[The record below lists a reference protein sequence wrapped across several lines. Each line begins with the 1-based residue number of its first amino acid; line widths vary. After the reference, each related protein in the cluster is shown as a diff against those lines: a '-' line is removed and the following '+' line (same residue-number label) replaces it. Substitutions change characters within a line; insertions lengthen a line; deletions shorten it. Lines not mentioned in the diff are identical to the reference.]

1 MATKRKKAK
10 WQEIGLTE
18 EQYNE
23 VRYQAKL
30 ELCRRDFWEF
40 CKVLAPD
47 FYMEGRDYLKEL
59 CYALQHLYE
68 SDEKVLII
76 NMPPR
81 HGKLVADYEP
91 VLTKKGWKKHGD
103 LVVGDEVLSP
113 NGNFIKVTHVHP
125 KQEANVRVEF
135 TNGQTVD
142 VHSNHEWVVYD
153 RHAQKMK
160 TVETN
165 YMVGKLED
173 GASEHKR
180 GHRYRFQL
188 PKVKPIIGE
197 EKDLPVQPYVFGAWL
212 GDGSNTKP
220 AICAAPKDDIV
231 LRECGK
237 HYDFL
242 SMSVHRTT
250 GVYTQ
255 SFDGLRSDLHKIGL
269 CEWKERR
276 EKYIPDEY
284 LTASIEQRLELLAG
298 LLDTDGSLRK
308 KEHRYIFTTSDEK
321 LKDGFC
327 ELVATFGWRTSIRE
341 IQPTTSTSGIVGK
354 RVYWQIGFN
363 PTMFIP
369 CRIERKQL
377 HEFSKQRAIAIKSI
391 TPLDKPTQ
399 GNCITVE
406 GGVYLVGKSLIPT
419 HNSRTAGLFAE
430 WIFGINP
437 SEKIITGSY
446 NEQLSTTFSRNVRDA
461 IMERKA
467 SKDRIVYSD
476 IFPKTR
482 LKRGSSAANL
492 WTLEGQ
498 HISYLATSPGGT
510 VTGFGASLMIID
522 DIVKNADEA
531 MNETVLENHWTW
543 FTNTMLSR
551 LEKGGKL
558 VIIATRWNSKDL
570 SGRIIDHYN
579 SIGVPYTL
587 ITKKALQDD
596 GTMLCDD
603 VLDRSAYD
611 LIVKTMGR
619 EIVEANYNQKPIDL
633 VGRLYNIGFETYTD
647 IPRDEENYSLLEEIC
662 AYCDTADQ
670 GDDYLCLIIY
680 GLYRG
685 QCYVLDVYFTK
696 DGMEITEGETAKR
709 LYKYQVNRAFIESN
723 NGGRG
728 FGRSVERILR
738 EKYHWYKTY
747 IDLFTQRRNKKTR
760 ILSSATWCQQNIKF
774 PVGWEINYA
783 DFYGDI
789 MAYQKEGKMA
799 HDDAEDSLAGIY
811 DKVGRGNLF
820 SFT

>member
-10 WQEIGLTE
+10 WQKLGLTE

-81 HGKLVADYEP
+81 HGK
-91 VLTKKGWKKHGD
+91 
-103 LVVGDEVLSP
+103 
-113 NGNFIKVTHVHP
+113 
-125 KQEANVRVEF
+125 
-135 TNGQTVD
+135 
-142 VHSNHEWVVYD
+142 
-153 RHAQKMK
+153 
-160 TVETN
+160 
-165 YMVGKLED
+165 
-173 GASEHKR
+173 
-180 GHRYRFQL
+180 
-188 PKVKPIIGE
+188 
-197 EKDLPVQPYVFGAWL
+197 
-212 GDGSNTKP
+212 
-220 AICAAPKDDIV
+220 
-231 LRECGK
+231 
-237 HYDFL
+237 
-242 SMSVHRTT
+242 
-250 GVYTQ
+250 
-255 SFDGLRSDLHKIGL
+255 
-269 CEWKERR
+269 
-276 EKYIPDEY
+276 
-284 LTASIEQRLELLAG
+284 
-298 LLDTDGSLRK
+298 
-308 KEHRYIFTTSDEK
+308 
-321 LKDGFC
+321 
-327 ELVATFGWRTSIRE
+327 
-341 IQPTTSTSGIVGK
+341 
-354 RVYWQIGFN
+354 
-363 PTMFIP
+363 
-369 CRIERKQL
+369 
-377 HEFSKQRAIAIKSI
+377 
-391 TPLDKPTQ
+391 
-399 GNCITVE
+399 
-406 GGVYLVGKSLIPT
+406 
-419 HNSRTAGLFAE
+419 SRTAGLFAE
-430 WIFGINP
+430 WTFGRTP

-476 IFPKTR
+476 IFPNTR

-647 IPRDEENYSLLEEIC
+647 IPRDEKNYSLLEEIC

-670 GDDYLCLIIY
+670 GGDYLCLIIY

-696 DGMEITEGETAKR
+696 EGMEITEGETAKR

-747 IDLFTQRRNKKTR
+747 IDLFTQKRNKKAR

-774 PVGWEINYA
+774 PVGWEVNYA

-799 HDDAEDSLAGIY
+799 HDDAEDSLAGLY